1 MNKMTERCFHTCI
14 NNFTMSSLGKKE
26 KSCIM
31 NCASKQVEIME
42 RTQRVYQEIK
52 TVNAL
57 NASK

>member
-1 MNKMTERCFHTCI
+1 MNKMAERCFHTCI
-14 NNFTMSSLGKKE
+14 SDFTMSSLGKKE
-26 KSCIM
+26 KACIE

-42 RTQRVYQEIK
+42 RTQRVYQEMK